1 MIASGIF
8 FMATFGIL
16 ALVAGTLR
24 NARSLQRN
32 DVDIG
37 LAASMVYQ
45 TLKTNKFSEG
55 TMSGDFGTA
64 YPDYFFDAQWG
75 PYDTNGLLEADI
87 VLNRHGSQKP
97 VDFISILV
105 WSPNVQTGPGS
116 RSLGGHL

>member
-8 FMATFGIL
+8 FMATFAIL

-24 NARSLQRN
+24 NARALEKN

-37 LAASMVYQ
+37 IAASMVYQ
-45 TLKTNKFSEG
+45 TLKTNRFSEG
-55 TMSGDFGTA
+55 TMSGDFGDS
-64 YPDYFFDAQWG
+64 YPGYSFNVEWG

-87 VLNRHGSQKP
+87 ILNHRGSRKP